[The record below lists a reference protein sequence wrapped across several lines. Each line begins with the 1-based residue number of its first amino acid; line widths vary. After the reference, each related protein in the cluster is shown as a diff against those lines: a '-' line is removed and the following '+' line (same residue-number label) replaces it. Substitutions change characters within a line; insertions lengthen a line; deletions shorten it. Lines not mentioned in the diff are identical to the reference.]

1 MNDKQFR
8 NTIAIMVFAMVS
20 VVLGAWSIS
29 AVTIPKPSPSPSQ
42 LSI

>member
-1 MNDKQFR
+1 MTEKQFQ
-8 NTIAIMVFAMVS
+8 NILALMLFAMVS
-20 VVLGAWSIS
+20 VTLGAWSIS